1 MKNRQFYTYILAN
14 KINTVLYI
22 GVTSDLRK
30 RVYEHKNKFV
40 NGFSEKYNL
49 NKLVYYEVSES
60 IITAI
65 EREKQLKRWHRN
77 WKENLIKES
86 NPRFEDLYAK
96 II

>member
-22 GVTSDLRK
+22 GVTSDLIK

-86 NPRFEDLYAK
+86 NPRFEDLYDK